1 VVYSK
6 IVWLELSHPEEV
18 RLEAEVKGLAGVQ
31 RQGLG
36 LFFMYSGKPLCTVSV
51 YSGNHMI

>member
-1 VVYSK
+1 MYSK